1 METHEFLDYL
11 DRYTTTRDLAGEV
24 AELLASRRL
33 RSMRAAGAAVTPPTP
48 ISARIAS

>member
-11 DRYTTTRDLAGEV
+11 DRYTTSRDLAGEV

-33 RSMRAAGAAVTPPTP
+33 RSMRAGAAVTPPTP